1 MFVLQRVLV
10 NRRRNREN
18 IHKSTKNCDNEG
30 EEKDE
35 DWWVRIVV
43 SLFNRNRLTSILEKR
58 WFYRMKEEGKK
69 RHAIEEEMKVEE
81 EEMKDNEKK
90 KKEELLSQEFEQ
102 DGMVVK
108 KRRKVEG
115 KKNNH
120 LLLSNQSTKRDI
132 VNNHTHIV
140 VDNLSD
146 NSIDNEYFSVFTW
159 RLVWSEEASKGLIP
173 WQVNVEFTLI
183 IWIDTIDSNWIS
195 RFCIEGGN
203 CWWRN
208 DSIAEIIG

>member
-1 MFVLQRVLV
+1 
-10 NRRRNREN
+10 
-18 IHKSTKNCDNEG
+18 
-30 EEKDE
+30 
-35 DWWVRIVV
+35 
-43 SLFNRNRLTSILEKR
+43 
-58 WFYRMKEEGKK
+58 MKEERKK

-90 KKEELLSQEFEQ
+90 KMEELLSQEFEQ

-120 LLLSNQSTKRDI
+120 LHLSNHSKKRDT
-132 VNNHTHIV
+132 VSDHTHTV
-140 VDNLSD
+140 ADNLSD
-146 NSIDNEYFSVFTW
+146 NSIDDEYFSIFTW

-173 WQVNVEFTLI
+173 WQFNVEFTLI
-183 IWIDTIDSNWIS
+183 ICIDTIESNWIS

-203 CWWRN
+203 CWWRK
-208 DSIAEIIG
+208 DSIAGIIG